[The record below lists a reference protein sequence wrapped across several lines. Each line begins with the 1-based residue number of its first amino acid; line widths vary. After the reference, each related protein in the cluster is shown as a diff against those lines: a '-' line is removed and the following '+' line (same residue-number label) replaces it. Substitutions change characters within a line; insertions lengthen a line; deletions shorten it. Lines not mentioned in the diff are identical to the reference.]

1 MSAPPSAV
9 GCGCA
14 VAVTETWCGDW
25 GSEPSSADSRK
36 WTAWPAQCPITGLQR
51 METVSC
57 IYLSTYLMTPQ
68 VWYKGIKSPWCHRC
82 PYGVPAN
89 FQVHKRRK
97 KRAWGRNYNH
107 MFLDWSLCLVWQG
120 SLAETDNRSLNN
132 ERVVHDIIR
141 HCLMFDSRS
150 IGWLY
155 ITLWHPFPGNV
166 HQKLTTI
173 RNSLSRAVSRLC
185 SALTSNCAQSAENWS
200 HSARIFAE

>member
-1 MSAPPSAV
+1 
-9 GCGCA
+9 
-14 VAVTETWCGDW
+14 
-25 GSEPSSADSRK
+25 
-36 WTAWPAQCPITGLQR
+36 
-51 METVSC
+51 
-57 IYLSTYLMTPQ
+57 
-68 VWYKGIKSPWCHRC
+68 
-82 PYGVPAN
+82 
-89 FQVHKRRK
+89 
-97 KRAWGRNYNH
+97 

-150 IGWLY
+150 IGRLY

-200 HSARIFAE
+200 HSARIFAECDQDAARLLGAPRWVCWGVVTWSWLSDCCWCCCSPFCWCLTTCLVHGWHPT